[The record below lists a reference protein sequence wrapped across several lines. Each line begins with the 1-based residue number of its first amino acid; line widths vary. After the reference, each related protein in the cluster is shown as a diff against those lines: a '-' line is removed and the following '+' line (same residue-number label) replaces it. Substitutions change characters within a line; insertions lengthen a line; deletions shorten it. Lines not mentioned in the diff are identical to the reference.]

1 MKSSKSTYDKDMEE
15 EFYATI
21 KLISGE
27 EIICKVCYIPDEEI
41 CLVHEPMLV
50 EHVARQQNIQ
60 RIDGFTLKQWI
71 HSTFEDLFLLPR
83 ENILTMIECDEK
95 VEKFYLKCV
104 SEEKKAKMLSL
115 HVKQGKN
122 GNPEKIL
129 PGYVGSVDQTRK
141 ILEKIYKGS

>member
-1 MKSSKSTYDKDMEE
+1 MED

-27 EIICKVCYIPDEEI
+27 EIICKVCYMPEEDT
-41 CLVHEPMLV
+41 CLVREPMLV
-50 EHVARQQNIQ
+50 EHVSRRKADMNIN
-60 RIDGFTLKQWI
+60 GFTLSEWL

-83 ENILTMIECDEK
+83 NHILTMSQCDKKIEN
-95 VEKFYLKCV
+95 FYLKCL
-104 SEEKKAKMLSL
+104 SEDKKAKSL
-115 HVKQGKN
+115 AQHQNEGKN

-141 ILEKIYKGS
+141 MLEKIYKGS